1 MNGDTSLDALMVPSN
16 KALNRT
22 KTLLDRFIIDDDD
35 DDDDDDDS
43 AAPSAST
50 ALWKGRRS
58 SVPGEYLVS

>member
-16 KALNRT
+16 KALNRA
-22 KTLLDRFIIDDDD
+22 KTLLDRFIID